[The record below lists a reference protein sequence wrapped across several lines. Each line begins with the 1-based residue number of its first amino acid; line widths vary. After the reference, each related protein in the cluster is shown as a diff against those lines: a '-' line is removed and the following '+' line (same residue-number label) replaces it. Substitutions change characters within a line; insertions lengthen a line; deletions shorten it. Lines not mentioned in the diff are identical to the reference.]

1 MNSSEKIRKK
11 YERDLQRFNE
21 NENKELNTELKYL
34 YTAITR
40 AKRNLWICDQGSANQ
55 VHPMYNFWLTKSLVK
70 EVTLEDS
77 GESFQSTASTPEDWK
92 KAGDYLL
99 AKHLWEQAE
108 KCYRKAHSDARVNE
122 VHAYVELHKKNYKEA
137 ARYFLIADKCEHER
151 RLLTK
156 AAVCLKAGK
165 LYSESAQLFE
175 KLGRVSF
182 SIMTDYIHDLT

>member
-11 YERDLQRFNE
+11 YERDLDKFNE
-21 NENKELNTELKYL
+21 SENKELNTELKYL

-40 AKRNLWICDQGSANQ
+40 AKRNLWICDQASSTSDNKM
-55 VHPMYNFWLTKSLVK
+55 HPMYYFWLSKSLVK

-77 GESFQSTASTPEDWK
+77 GKSFESAASTPEDWK

-108 KCYRKAHSDARVNE
+108 KCYRKANSEARVNE
-122 VHAYVELHKKNYKEA
+122 VHAYIELVKKNYKEA

-156 AAVCLKAGK
+156 AAICLKAGK
-165 LYSESAQLFE
+165 LFSKSAQLFE
-175 KLGRVSF
+175 KLGRVSC
-182 SIMTDYIHDLT
+182 